1 MTWSVPERE
10 ISLRFTPSGGPGGQ
24 HANRSSTR
32 VEATFDVTASPDMPE
47 ALRRRVI
54 DKLGP
59 VVRVVVDE
67 ERSQY
72 RNREIALERLR
83 ARVEEAGRV
92 QRARRPTKATRS
104 SKRRRVDAK
113 RRRGD
118 IKRWRRRPTSED

>member
-32 VEATFDVTASPDMPE
+32 VEATFDVAASPDMPE
-47 ALRRRVI
+47 ILRRRVI

-59 VVRVVVDE
+59 VVRVVVDD

-72 RNREIALERLR
+72 RNREMAVERLR
-83 ARVEEAGRV
+83 ARVEDAGRV
-92 QRARRPTKATRS
+92 QRTRRPTKATRS

-113 RRRGD
+113 RRRGET
-118 IKRWRRRPTSED
+118 KRGRRRPTAEE